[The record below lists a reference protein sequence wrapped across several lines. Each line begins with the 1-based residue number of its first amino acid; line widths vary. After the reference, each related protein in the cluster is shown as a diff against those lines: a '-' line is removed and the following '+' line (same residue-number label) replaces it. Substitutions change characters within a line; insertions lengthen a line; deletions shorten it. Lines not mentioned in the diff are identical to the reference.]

1 MREQFLS
8 TKVNKLE
15 AVTVTSL
22 LHELYVGHCPLC
34 VVVLLVYLTGNI
46 QDLTLDDTTFIY
58 C

>member
-22 LHELYVGHCPLC
+22 LHELYVGHCSLC
-34 VVVLLVYLTGNI
+34 VVVLLVYLTGNL
-46 QDLTLDDTTFIY
+46 QDLTLDDPTFIY